1 MKPLLL
7 LFLLCSPVKA
17 ALPDTITDP
26 NTRDAIEYLDAKVSQ
41 VLNSTDGVRGP
52 QGYQGP
58 KGDTGSTGPAGA
70 TGPAGT
76 SATVAVG
83 STVTGAA
90 GSPATVTNSG
100 TTNAAVLDFSIPQGL
115 KGDKGDAGDVSFAST
130 GTFSGTISMTNP
142 NNVYY
147 GNGNNLTFKKAV
159 FNNLTITGNVRGL
172 NVIQ

>member
-7 LFLLCSPVKA
+7 ILLLCAPVKA
-17 ALPDTITDP
+17 ALPDVITDP
-26 NTRDAIEYLDAKVSQ
+26 ATRDTVEYLDAKLTQ
-41 VLNSTDGVRGP
+41 IITSTSGIRGP

-58 KGDTGSTGPAGA
+58 KGDTGNTGPAGA

-76 SATVAVG
+76 AATVTVG
-83 STVTGAA
+83 STVTGAE
-90 GSPATVTNSG
+90 GSPATVTNTG
-100 TTNAAVLDFSIPQGL
+100 TTSAAVFDFSIPQGI
-115 KGDKGDAGDVSFAST
+115 KGDKGDAGDVSFTST

-147 GNGNNLTFKKAV
+147 GSGNNLTFKKAV